1 MIIIVPLLAIIGL
14 VTIFS
19 VQNSSP
25 VAVSFLFWSFEAS
38 LAIVIFL
45 SVLSGILIA
54 VVISFSGKLRH
65 SVKKQIKSGTEEDRG
80 VKN

>member
-1 MIIIVPLLAIIGL
+1 MIIIVPLLAIIAL

-19 VQNSSP
+19 VQNASP
-25 VAVSFLFWSFEAS
+25 VAVSFLFWRFEAS

-65 SVKKQIKSGTEEDRG
+65 SVKKQKKPGMEEDRG
-80 VKN
+80 IKN